1 MNIMS
6 FARPKPCHFLSL
18 SYMEMLCFFQAGAN
32 MIVSGTAVIGAEDPG
47 KVIATMRDIV
57 EGSIQKCQLER

>member
-1 MNIMS
+1 VS
-6 FARPKPCHFLSL
+6 LARSKILLYWFP
-18 SYMEMLCFFQAGAN
+18 CFFQAGAN

-47 KVIATMRDIV
+47 KVIATMRDVV

>member
-1 MNIMS
+1 MKFGGVQNLVTIIN
-6 FARPKPCHFLSL
+6 FL
-18 SYMEMLCFFQAGAN
+18 QAGAN

-47 KVIATMRDIV
+47 KVIATMRDVV

>member
-1 MNIMS
+1 MKFGRVQNLVTLIN
-6 FARPKPCHFLSL
+6 FL
-18 SYMEMLCFFQAGAN
+18 QAGAN

-47 KVIATMRDIV
+47 KVIATMRDVV

>member
-1 MNIMS
+1 MKFGWDQNLVILIN
-6 FARPKPCHFLSL
+6 FL
-18 SYMEMLCFFQAGAN
+18 QAGAN

-47 KVIATMRDIV
+47 KVIATMRDVV